1 MKNPNWQKQ
10 DLQNTSPG
18 RLLDLHSKVWQLTLL
33 TVMFISILSKFLL
46 GLTRTLTTSHDGEV
60 TPKGSHHQSKLGILL
75 IRPQTTRKSMSR
87 VDVSPF
93 LIQYSAVEKEAFTF
107 WRPIGSDLK
116 LNFTR
121 NLTGPRNRQFALI
134 LL

>member
-1 MKNPNWQKQ
+1 MAQFLFNAVSFFDMFLITSTKHLKVSSQIKNLNWQKQ

-46 GLTRTLTTSHDGEV
+46 GLTRTLPTSHAGGV

-75 IRPQTTRKSMSR
+75 IR
-87 VDVSPF
+87 
-93 LIQYSAVEKEAFTF
+93 A
-107 WRPIGSDLK
+107 
-116 LNFTR
+116 
-121 NLTGPRNRQFALI
+121 
-134 LL
+134 